1 MPNAFEVESLILS
14 DYFTQ
19 DINGKSILAG
29 IYGSE
34 LVFAALPQ
42 VMPLLIFTVTLKPV
56 ENLFEAE
63 IKFSGPN
70 TKPLVVFD
78 TSFSVQGQP
87 NQFTRVIFNI
97 QLPYLHFDGPGTYT
111 IEVGAKGKKPH
122 YRKQLNFVVGTGSVA
137 LPGTVSVGLRYIA
150 ESATVKFNGSSIA

>member
-1 MPNAFEVESLILS
+1 MPNTFEVESLILS

-19 DINGKSILAG
+19 DINGKSVLAG

-34 LVFAALPQ
+34 LVFAALPP

-56 ENLFEAE
+56 ENSFEAE
-63 IKFSGPN
+63 IRFSGPK
-70 TKPLVVFD
+70 TKPLVIFD
-78 TSFSVQGQP
+78 ATFSVQGQP
-87 NQFTRVIFNI
+87 TQFTRVIFNI

-122 YRKQLNFVVGTGSVA
+122 FHKQLNFVVGTGNVT
-137 LPGTVSVGLRYIA
+137 LPGTISVGLRYIA
-150 ESATVKFNGSSIA
+150 ESATVKFSMGSVA